1 MPVPPPDR
9 GEPPLDP
16 AEQRFLDF
24 LAAQERDGAEDFEA
38 FVARHPDHAAAL
50 RRMQAEWLDAAR
62 VLPSAKPA
70 SSDSPAT
77 PPPAPAEPL
86 RIESDEES
94 LRLEFAGDLVRR
106 LLHHRGPTDRY
117 ELRAEIGRG
126 GMGAIWK
133 VHDPHLRRRLAMK
146 VILAR
151 RGHASAADRSR
162 AMHRALARFLQEAQ
176 ITSQLEHPGIVP
188 VHDLGIDHEGRVYFT
203 MRLVRGRDLRAL
215 IRAAE
220 EEPEALPRAKALG
233 VLIKVCEAVAYAHSR
248 DVIHR
253 DLKPANVMVGP
264 FGEVYVMDWGLA
276 RVVGHDDAHAADL
289 ATGDSGAG
297 IWSEVR
303 EFSGKTPGSPLLTRD
318 GQVLGTPHYMA
329 PEQVRGRIGEV
340 GKPADVYALGAMLY
354 ELLAGRPPYSDASEQ
369 GPIAIA
375 EAVEA
380 GPPTPLAQRAPDV
393 PSELAA
399 ICAKA
404 MSRRPSKRYA
414 TPLELAR
421 EVERYLDHRPVEAHL
436 PSVAHVIRLA
446 IERNKSLA
454 ATIAAAVVVL
464 ASGGSFAWWNHR
476 EQQAEVQAK
485 ERVAETL
492 GGVATAIALAGDP
505 GPDPPCEPASRPRLE
520 LWLQLARGVVDD
532 SAAQAALLE
541 QSRATGAADQVA
553 LLEQGATATEQLRE
567 SRIPWMRQWSKRIDD
582 VERISLRDSADR
594 WDAARRAIAASP
606 RYGGLVLAPQLGLV
620 PLRTDPASGLFEFW
634 HVASGSEPR
643 LPSASVA
650 PYDCADDAGIVLV
663 LIPGGEY
670 EIGRAR
676 PKGAV
681 DRRGRATLAP
691 FFIAKHELTQAQY
704 VALMGENPS
713 TYSIGRVTNEADV
726 RAGRPPLAVSGR
738 HPVDGVDWT
747 DGARALR
754 RAVLRY
760 PTLAEWEVAGRGGG
774 GDLRWWDEGRTDVD
788 EGGTAS
794 DEPYSGFAGGQGREN
809 FIDEAMNRNYGPW
822 KGIAEWDDGWPRHA
836 PVGTFAANGFGL
848 HDVLGNVSEWVA
860 DPRRSNDGRVTWR
873 YHAGCS
879 WSALFPEGATLTFP
893 NWLREHE
900 SNSSLGLRPA
910 RDVE

>member
-1 MPVPPPDR
+1 MPPPLAAD
-9 GEPPLDP
+9 EPLDP
-16 AEQRFLDF
+16 VERLFLEF
-24 LAAQERDGAEDFEA
+24 LAAQERDGAEEFEA

-50 RRMQAEWLDAAR
+50 RRMQADWLEAAR

-70 SSDSPAT
+70 SSEPPVA

-106 LLHHRGPTDRY
+106 LLHHRGPSDRY

-215 IRAAE
+215 IHAAE
-220 EEPEALPRAKALG
+220 EDAEVLPRAKALG

-276 RVVGHDDAHAADL
+276 RVVGHDDAHAGDL
-289 ATGDSGAG
+289 PTGDSGAG

-380 GPPTPLAQRAPDV
+380 GPPTPLAERAPDV
-393 PSELAA
+393 PAELAA

-404 MSRRPSKRYA
+404 MHRRPSKRYA

-436 PSVAHVIRLA
+436 PSVAHVVRLA
-446 IERNKSLA
+446 IERNQSLA
-454 ATIAAAVVVL
+454 ATLAAAVVVL
-464 ASGGSFAWWNHR
+464 SSGGSFAWWKHR

-485 ERVAETL
+485 EREVATL
-492 GGVATAIALAGDP
+492 GGVGTAIALAGAP
-505 GPDPPCEPASRPRLE
+505 APDLPCAPASRPQLE
-520 LWLQLARGVVDD
+520 LWLELAQRVVDD

-541 QSRATGAADQVA
+541 QSRAAGDAAQVA
-553 LLEQGATATEQLRE
+553 LLEQGAAATEQLRD

-582 VERISLRDSADR
+582 VERISLRDSTER

-606 RYGGLVLAPQLGLV
+606 RYGGRELAPQLGLV
-620 PLRTDPASGLFEFW
+620 PLREDPASGLWEFW

-643 LPSASVA
+643 LPSDGAG
-650 PYDCADDAGIVLV
+650 PYEYADDAGIVLV
-663 LIPGGEY
+663 LIPGGEH

-676 PKGAV
+676 PPGAV

-691 FFIAKHELTQAQY
+691 YFIAKHELTQAQY

-726 RAGRPPLAVSGR
+726 KTGRPPLAVTGR
-738 HPVDGVDWT
+738 HPVEGVSWT
-747 DGARALR
+747 DGARLLR
-754 RAVLRY
+754 RAALRY

-774 GDLRWWDEGRTDVD
+774 GDLRWWDEGRALVD
-788 EGGTAS
+788 EGGVAS
-794 DEPYSGFAGGQGREN
+794 GTPWDGFAGGQGREN
-809 FIDEAMNRNYGPW
+809 LVDESTDRNCGPW
-822 KGIAEWDDGWPRHA
+822 EGVAKWDDGWPRPA

-848 HDVLGNVSEWVA
+848 HDVLGNVSEWVV
-860 DPRRSNDGRVTWR
+860 DPRRSSDGRVTWR
-873 YHAGCS
+873 YHAGGN

-893 NWLREHE
+893 SWLRDHE
-900 SNSSLGLRPA
+900 SNSSLGLRAA